1 MKDLS
6 IVIPCYNEQDN
17 IIPLFEKL
25 QSLIKL
31 DNNLEIIIVDNG
43 STDGSLKI
51 IKKHLLYKNNSI
63 ILIIINKNIGYGHGI
78 MSGVY
83 KSNTKCI
90 AWCHA
95 DLQLDPFEV
104 YYAYKKYKYELCN
117 NKIIIKGRRKGRNI
131 IDIFFTNGMSIVT
144 SVLFKFNLSDINAQP
159 KIFSREFIKYL
170 DDYPK
175 DFSLDL
181 YLLIIAKN
189 NKYKIVDYPI
199 VIRKR
204 LAGIAKGG
212 GTLGGKLILIVR
224 TFKYLFAIKQRLK

>member
-1 MKDLS
+1 
-6 IVIPCYNEQDN
+6 
-17 IIPLFEKL
+17 
-25 QSLIKL
+25 
-31 DNNLEIIIVDNG
+31 
-43 STDGSLKI
+43 
-51 IKKHLLYKNNSI
+51 
-63 ILIIINKNIGYGHGI
+63 
-78 MSGVY
+78 
-83 KSNTKCI
+83 
-90 AWCHA
+90 
-95 DLQLDPFEV
+95 
-104 YYAYKKYKYELCN
+104 
-117 NKIIIKGRRKGRNI
+117 
-131 IDIFFTNGMSIVT
+131 MSIVT

-212 GTLGGKLILIVR
+212 GTLRGKLILIVR